1 MKKLGVTLIIVA
13 FMAALVAP
21 AISFADENAAVVNKE
36 EVDELT
42 QKVEA
47 LERQVQVLNSAP
59 RASTTTYVASPSESA
74 GSLQGI
80 TISGFVDTQFN
91 SNFTNEA
98 INPSVTAGSPGN
110 PLRVFDRNMNTF
122 TLNNV
127 EFDIEKLAN
136 PEGGAGF
143 RVDVSGGEDIA
154 FVDLGT
160 VGGSGGT
167 SKFGFQQA
175 YVQLVA
181 PIHAL
186 DGNEIFGNV
195 VDIRVGRQVTLAGAE
210 VIEGRDN
217 WNISRSYMFGLG
229 IPFTHTGVRA
239 IYKLWQDKV
248 TTYLGANNG
257 WDANVDNNSFKTIEM
272 GLVYNFTD
280 SLNYTGS
287 MYLGPEAASQ
297 TGHKRFFLGNVLS
310 WQATDK
316 LAFKGELNVGTQSR
330 VPTNGGVTF
339 DNAQWWGFALYSR
352 YALTDKWGMSYRWE
366 LFRDKDKFR
375 TLTFAS
381 NSTGSDTLWAMT
393 FGTDYKLY
401 ENLLGRLEYRYDK
414 SDDLA
419 VFNVER
425 GQSTLGA
432 QLIYS
437 FA

>member
-13 FMAALVAP
+13 FMAAIVSP
-21 AISFADENAAVVNKE
+21 AVSFADENAAVANKE

-59 RASTTTYVASPSESA
+59 RASTTTYVAPSESA
-74 GSLQGI
+74 GALQGI
-80 TISGFVDTQFN
+80 TISGFVDTQYN
-91 SNFTNEA
+91 ANLTNETV
-98 INPSVTAGSPGN
+98 NPSVTAGSPGN
-110 PLRVFDRNMNTF
+110 PLRTFDRNMNTF
-122 TLNNV
+122 TVNNI

-143 RVDVSGGEDIA
+143 RVDISGGEDQSFI
-154 FVDLGT
+154 DGGT
-160 VGGSGGT
+160 VAGGGT
-167 SKFGFQQA
+167 TSRFGFQQA

-181 PIHAL
+181 PLHAL

-210 VIEGRDN
+210 VIEGKDN
-217 WNISRSYMFGLG
+217 WNISRSFMFGLG

-239 IYKLWQDKV
+239 IYKLFQDKL
-248 TTYLGANNG
+248 TTYWGANNG
-257 WDANVDNNSFKTIEM
+257 WDANVDNNAWKTLEF
-272 GLVYNFTD
+272 GAAYNFTD
-280 SLNYTGS
+280 TFSYANAI
-287 MYLGPEAASQ
+287 YLGPEGAQQA
-297 TGHKRFFLGNVLS
+297 GHKRFLLSNVLS

-316 LAFKGELNVGTQSR
+316 LAFKGELNFGSQAR
-330 VPTNGGVTF
+330 VAAANGDGF
-339 DNAQWWGFALYSR
+339 EDGRWWGFALYSR
-352 YALTDKWGMSYRWE
+352 YALTDKWGLSYRWE
-366 LFRDKDKFR
+366 FFRDKDQIR
-375 TLTFAS
+375 TVGFSAATL
-381 NSTGSDTLWAMT
+381 GSDTLWAMT
-393 FGTDYKLY
+393 FGSDYKIY
-401 ENLLGRLEYRYDK
+401 ENLLGRVEYRYDK

-419 VFNVER
+419 VFNAEH